1 MLNHPSIGPTASPIS
16 TKVTPPTAQA
26 RTVLKLLG
34 VALLYALLTQV
45 SINYFSLNG
54 RISLIWVPGGFALAA
69 ILLVGKRYAWS
80 VLVGEVMGIL
90 FRGGAL
96 SVAVPIGMGNALAAL
111 LGVWLLQRSGVFDS
125 RLRMLGDYLRLLGV
139 AGVAGSLLSALVGV
153 TTLWLHGF
161 FPATA
166 YATNLMNWWM
176 GDVLGVA
183 LITPLLLIWRKPPVG
198 WLEPARLLEIVMLM
212 ILVFA
217 VGQVVFAGWFQVA
230 LGPYARGYWL
240 FLVVAISTLRTGRHC
255 VVLMVL
261 MVAVQ
266 GLSAVLQGT
275 GFFATGTPQM
285 RLVNY
290 WLYMLSLSGFGMVGA
305 TYFSELR
312 LLQVKLAE
320 RERAYYRQFS
330 DSNAVMLMLR
340 RDGSVLDANKAA
352 LVFYGYANRA
362 QMLALRIHDI
372 SCRTEQEISATLGE
386 LSHDVGRFFES
397 RHRRADGTV
406 RDVSVSSSPVIHD
419 EQAAL
424 HEIITDI
431 TDRKRAEAEIES
443 LAFYDPLTHLPN
455 RRLLLDRLRQA
466 LAAATRS
473 QAQGALLFIDLDN
486 FKTLNDTHGHE
497 KGDLLLQQTAQ
508 RLSACIRVDDTVAR
522 LGGDEFVVML
532 KDLSPHNAEAAA
544 QVEAVGAKV
553 LAALKLPYPL
563 GGVEHQGSGSVGIAL
578 FGGLPSEPDMPVST
592 GESTVDEL
600 FKRADMALYQAKNMG
615 RNTVCFFDPTMQAA
629 VAARHALEVDLRL
642 GLQQEQLVL
651 HYQAQVNLQGELTG
665 AEVLVRWQH
674 PVRGMVSPAQ
684 FIPLAEE
691 SGLIVPLGHWV
702 LKTACLQLA
711 AWATEPPT
719 ARLTLSVNVSA
730 RQFRQSEFVQ
740 EVLDVVARTGAPAAR
755 LKLELTE
762 SMLVDD
768 VDDIIA
774 KMIALKTQGVGFS
787 LDDFGTGYS
796 SLSYLKRLPL
806 DQLKID
812 QTFVRDA
819 LTDPND
825 AVITKTIVALGQS
838 LGLNVIAEGVE
849 TQAQRDFLA
858 AQGCYAYQG
867 YFFGRPGP
875 VEGLLALMT
884 QSAAA
889 VEATATAAPALP
901 S

>member
-111 LGVWLLQRSGVFDS
+111 LGVWLLQRSGAFDS